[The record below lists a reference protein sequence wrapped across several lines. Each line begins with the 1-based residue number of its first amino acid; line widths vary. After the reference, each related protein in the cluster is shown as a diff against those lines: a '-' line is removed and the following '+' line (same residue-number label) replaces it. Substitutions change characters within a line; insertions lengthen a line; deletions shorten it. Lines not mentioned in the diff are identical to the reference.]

1 MSIKQVS
8 IWILGA
14 LLALPALAD
23 FSYQET
29 TRITGGSLTRMMKMV
44 PGGGK
49 AMEPQ
54 THHVY
59 LKGNKLASVSQDS
72 INIIDL
78 DAETITDVDLKKQTY
93 AVITFQEMAQALEA
107 AKQKMEAELRKQKKN
122 QQADVNMSFSV
133 KVNETGQRKRIS
145 GYDTKEMEM
154 LLEMQMADQQSA
166 AAGSMQF
173 DVSMWVAPGIDGYDQ
188 VRQFYMRMAQ
198 KMDWH
203 PRMSSL
209 AGVMNMQPGMGQG
222 MAEMMKEMQ
231 KVEGVPVLSVTS
243 MRGGAM
249 GDMPDLSEAM
259 RGSGGNRGQQ
269 RDLGDEAADEARRT
283 ASNEAARSAS
293 RSTGGRFGR
302 LAGSATS
309 GALGGLGRRKK
320 AEPEPKPEPQP
331 APQAQASG
339 KPGAFMEM
347 TSESSNFSTA
357 PVDAAKLSVPAGFKQ
372 IEHEMKK
379 LLK

>member
-1 MSIKQVS
+1 MSTKKLS
-8 IWILGA
+8 AWILCA
-14 LLALPALAD
+14 LLAMPALAD

-59 LKGNKLASVSQDS
+59 LKGNKLANLSQDS

-107 AKQKMEAELRKQKKN
+107 AKQKMEAELRKQNKN

-154 LLEMQMADQQSA
+154 LLEMQMNDQQSA
-166 AAGSMQF
+166 AAGTMQF
-173 DVSMWVAPGIDGYDQ
+173 DVNMWMTPDVDGYDQ
-188 VRQFYMRMAQ
+188 VRQFYMRMAK

-231 KVEGVPVLSVTS
+231 KIEGVPVLQVTS

-249 GDMPDLSEAM
+249 GNMPDLSEAM
-259 RGSGGNRGQQ
+259 RGAGGDRGQQ
-269 RDLGDEAADEARRT
+269 PDLSDVAAEEARRT
-283 ASNEAARSAS
+283 ATNEAARSAS

-302 LAGSATS
+302 LAGAATS

-372 IEHEMKK
+372 VEHEMKK